1 MLELVE
7 PFAGVVKPQAAFFE
21 LLGPTGVRAMQDLLV
36 RAKQMGFVTILD
48 RRRLEAAA
56 CTCYGIVEAETRRL
70 MTNGAGA

>member
-1 MLELVE
+1 MLTQEFLALMLGIRRASVNGA
-7 PFAGVVKPQAAFFE
+7 AGRLKAE
-21 LLGPTGVRAMQDLLV
+21 GILTYR
-36 RAKQMGFVTILD
+36 RGFVTILD